1 MTTAARRLHNQGVK
15 PAKAMTIRLSAEQA
29 EELETV
35 ATVDN
40 QPISEVIRAAI
51 AEHIVERKRDE
62 QFQDSLRQRIE
73 RAQQMLSDQKK

>member
-1 MTTAARRLHNQGVK
+1 MK

-51 AEHIVERKRDE
+51 AEHIQERKRDE
-62 QFQDSLRQRIE
+62 RFQDSLRQRIE
-73 RAQQMLSDQKK
+73 RAQQMLSDDKK